1 MEFFVFYA
9 EIERKSAKIP
19 DMNFEMYAK
28 SEKDIIDKIKRKES
42 KKL

>member
-1 MEFFVFYA
+1 VELFVFAA
-9 EIERKSAKIP
+9 EIQRLSDEIP